1 MVESTVMHAHLSGHE
16 YYWDCL
22 LHNEYCMH
30 PDDYCFEL
38 TTQCVSTLKNLP
50 TLCVKEMEILY
61 YA

>member
-1 MVESTVMHAHLSGHE
+1 MHAHLSGHE